1 MKEIVNKN
9 ALKRFLKLHY
19 RHTILFGGTLVTLSP
34 VHLKLLHNLKIK
46 RFETFLKAQVR
57 LIRTVND
64 VEVDIEG
71 DDGKV
76 IGAEERGSNRV
87 PLADVAGTIENE
99 NIVLVQVQV

>member
-1 MKEIVNKN
+1 
-9 ALKRFLKLHY
+9 
-19 RHTILFGGTLVTLSP
+19 
-34 VHLKLLHNLKIK
+34 
-46 RFETFLKAQVR
+46 LKAQVR

-64 VEVDIEG
+64 VEVDIED